1 MKIKSNFVLRSV
13 AGNNVVVPT
22 GSDSVKFNG
31 MISLNET
38 GAFLWKI
45 LANGADE
52 TALADSL
59 EAEYEG
65 VDRKTCEED
74 VAAFVKTLRDAG
86 IIED

>member
-1 MKIKSNFVLRSV
+1 MKIKKNFVLRTI
-13 AGNNVVVPT
+13 AGSNVVVPT
-22 GSDSVKFNG
+22 GSDSVNFNG

-45 LANGADE
+45 LENGADE
-52 TALADSL
+52 AKLADSL
-59 EAEYEG
+59 QAEYEG

-74 VAAFVKTLRDAG
+74 VAEFIKTLRASN

>member
-1 MKIKSNFVLRSV
+1 MKIKKNFVLRTI
-13 AGNNVVVPT
+13 AGTNVVVPT
-22 GSDSVKFNG
+22 GSDSVNFNG

-45 LANGADE
+45 LENGADE
-52 TALADSL
+52 AKLADCL

-74 VAAFVKTLRDAG
+74 VLQFVKTLRDAG
-86 IIED
+86 IIEE